1 MAFFLKLLGYG
12 REKKHLVESQWLRC
26 DIDPEQNWEILS
38 ELGDGAF
45 GKVYKAYD
53 KERQKLAAVKVLEI
67 PSEDALED
75 HVAEINILGQ
85 CQHPNILKL
94 LEAAYWGHQLWIV
107 VEFCAGGA
115 LDGAMME
122 LGHGLAECQIRVVC
136 LQTLLGLQYLHLH
149 KIIHRDLKAGNIL
162 LTQHGDIRLA
172 DFGVSAVNSQTL
184 QRRSSFIGTPY
195 WMAPEVVM
203 CETCKDAPYDYK
215 ADVWSLGITLIELAE
230 TQPPNH
236 ELNPTRVLLKIL
248 KAKPP
253 SLKYCHLWS
262 ADFNHFLDK
271 CLHRNPQE
279 RLSST
284 ELLEHPFVP
293 KSSDNT
299 PLRELVAEVLAEIT
313 EEEDNESLRD
323 CVSTNNFPINGHSQE
338 VHIIDAQAPGGKS
351 SIRTEDTDAEH
362 SLQTPSHGGP
372 MEKIRQKTPLKVQ
385 KGESFLKQMQRRSAP
400 SFSEEA
406 RASVKWMVDGKN
418 HKNKGREWAKTQD
431 KPLQDIAVNPPNH
444 GLTVNLPSGP
454 EVVMVDSTE
463 VIEDSE
469 RKDLDVGMSTSCVSS
484 EDYKEQVDKCLHHT
498 QLPPKEN
505 ASVNLSPASNTASQ
519 ALDLFS
525 PLTPIRQ
532 HSRWRSSESLSI
544 GTRTLTRTWTVP
556 YTRRQHYTGTWGKF
570 KAELTHGQEETKTE
584 SAETTF
590 LSSID
595 YKQSERL
602 TNLEAGFADDKANEV
617 GDGRIHDTVP
627 KEPYSD
633 HRNDGTQTKCPRS
646 AFHNDTNSVIREHG
660 HSFSNEKRASV
671 RWVTEKVGSEV
682 NMKTRQEKPELSEL
696 LTSSGPA
703 PGETTEFSQQEVVS
717 ASGKGNKHS
726 NVVRQTT
733 NEGKYICV
741 ETPKKNVTSQ
751 AGITDNCTTVG
762 ITDVYTCGRRDREVF
777 RANPPVHHSQTRRG
791 SVSLPYSSRRLLR
804 RWTMPFSGTER
815 SMAPPFNSTEIETKY
830 RKKENNGLG
839 ITSLVTKLDRSDESM
854 GCAGE
859 KGVRTGESN
868 GEKDIIQG
876 CNDVIG
882 AQKRLN
888 FARCSWTVHP
898 TERNGRAI
906 LQKNYGQDER
916 RETEDMDTNPEH
928 SEEREDAHSD
938 LNDSASEDTRKT
950 IRITRRFVVD
960 GKEVK
965 VSSCKRKTDEST
977 TDMTERTVRRQEL
990 QQLRLLQ
997 KEEMKA
1003 QSQLEQRMQREREIM
1018 FRHIE
1023 QEIIGKKQYY
1033 EREIEALERQ
1043 IEQAR
1048 ARREQEHTNRLRQ
1061 DALRLKAQHQK
1072 ERNKKKAEL
1081 KDKWQEEKFLVK
1093 QQQEL
1098 NSALQKL
1105 VNEHKKKVISIERE
1119 NLCKIHS
1126 LKRARESVILR
1137 LEERHLQEKYQL
1149 FRHQLI
1155 EQHSLQK
1162 HQLRKRHEKEME
1174 RLKHYQGILL
1184 EELKSQQLQE
1194 RVRSQKAQRGEARKR
1209 QAMFK
1214 ERLKSQGL
1222 SPSEQKERSKQ
1233 FLQQEIISQKE
1244 QTQKM
1249 QQKQEQELQ
1258 KFKEHLEETCR
1269 ELVQIQEEKMRILQE
1284 QETKKLQRLDAE
1296 HSMESEQWRERLRLS
1311 KENLDTEFAFRQ
1323 QQISEPGKQPYK
1335 ESDRR
1340 TSWLFLP
1347 DSQR

>member
-12 REKKHLVESQWLRC
+12 KEKKHLVESQWLRR
-26 DIDPEQNWEILS
+26 DISPEENWEILT
-38 ELGDGAF
+38 ELGNGAF

-94 LEAAYWGHQLWIV
+94 LEAAYWGRQLWIV

-115 LDGAMME
+115 LDGVMME
-122 LGHGLAECQIRVVC
+122 LGHCLAERQIRVVC
-136 LQTLLGLQYLHLH
+136 FQTLLGLQYLHFH

-248 KAKPP
+248 KTQPP
-253 SLKYCHLWS
+253 KLKYRQLWS
-262 ADFNHFLDK
+262 PDFNHFLEK

-279 RLSST
+279 RLSSN
-284 ELLEHPFVP
+284 ELLEHPFVS
-293 KSSDNT
+293 KVNDNT

-313 EEEDNESLRD
+313 EEEDDESMKECDSVNDLPF
-323 CVSTNNFPINGHSQE
+323 TGHSQE
-338 VHIIDAQAPGGKS
+338 VSVLNTQSPGDKS
-351 SIRTEDTDAEH
+351 SIRIADKCAGDCQPTSSQGIPIENID
-362 SLQTPSHGGP
+362 QKPS
-372 MEKIRQKTPLKVQ
+372 QKVQ
-385 KGESFLKQMQRRSAP
+385 KRTSFLKQMRRRSAP
-400 SFSEEA
+400 SFPEEA
-406 RASVKWMVDGKN
+406 RASVKWKVDSK
-418 HKNKGREWAKTQD
+418 HHETKEREHAKKKKD
-431 KPLQDIAVNPPNH
+431 KPPQDIAVSPTNSD
-444 GLTVNLPSGP
+444 LTVSQTVGIKVNNI
-454 EVVMVDSTE
+454 EVTE
-463 VIEDSE
+463 ESNK
-469 RKDLDVGMSTSCVSS
+469 KDLEIGVIMSRVPC
-484 EDYKEQVDKCLHHT
+484 EDYKEKADNCL
-498 QLPPKEN
+498 
-505 ASVNLSPASNTASQ
+505 
-519 ALDLFS
+519 
-525 PLTPIRQ
+525 PLNQISLKKNVCDIIMSLEHPHVPSTT
-532 HSRWRSSESLSI
+532 SESKWRSSDNLYI
-544 GTRTLTRTWTVP
+544 APRTLSRTWTLP
-556 YTRRQHYTGTWGKF
+556 CTRKRSYTGVWRKF
-570 KAELTHGQEETKTE
+570 KVELTNGQEQTTRELDK
-584 SAETTF
+584 TTF
-590 LSSID
+590 LLSKND
-595 YKQSERL
+595 KQLSRV
-602 TNLEAGFADDKANEV
+602 TNVEAGFVDDKGIGSE
-617 GDGRIHDTVP
+617 DGNTQDTVS
-627 KEPYSD
+627 KGIISD
-633 HRNDGTQTKCPRS
+633 HRNDGSQTTFRCLQSK
-646 AFHNDTNSVIREHG
+646 FTNEHTSVIQKHSR
-660 HSFSNEKRASV
+660 SFSKDKRASV
-671 RWVTEKVGSEV
+671 KWVTVKEQVGSGD
-682 NMKTRQEKPELSEL
+682 NMITRQEEAALSGL
-696 LTSSGPA
+696 LPCSTPSSE
-703 PGETTEFSQQEVVS
+703 ETTEFGKQEVVN
-717 ASGKGNKHS
+717 ASDKENGS
-726 NVVRQTT
+726 VVRQ
-733 NEGKYICV
+733 
-741 ETPKKNVTSQ
+741 PHVTSSTERTTDDRRDIHVQ
-751 AGITDNCTTVG
+751 LSKESVTNQTGIIDDRT
-762 ITDVYTCGRRDREVF
+762 YTCGQRDGKLF
-777 RANPPVHHSQTRRG
+777 RSTSPVQLRQIRRG
-791 SVSLPYSSRRLLR
+791 SASVLYSSRKLLR
-804 RWTMPFSGTER
+804 RWTVPFSGIER
-815 SMAPPFNSTEIETKY
+815 NMAAQVNSTDIETEY
-830 RKKENNGLG
+830 RKRENILSG
-839 ITSLVTKLDRSDESM
+839 IRTCLATKDEGQRLRSDESL
-854 GCAGE
+854 GYADE
-859 KGVRTGESN
+859 KGTGETN
-868 GEKDIIQG
+868 GVMDSIK
-876 CNDVIG
+876 G
-882 AQKRLN
+882 AKKKLT
-888 FARCSWTVHP
+888 FARCSWTVNP
-898 TERNGRAI
+898 TELNGRAI
-906 LQKNYGQDER
+906 IQKKDGQDKIG
-916 RETEDMDTNPEH
+916 ETEDMDSNPEH
-928 SEEREDAHSD
+928 TEEW
-938 LNDSASEDTRKT
+938 EDTYSDQKDPQRT

-965 VSSCKRKTDEST
+965 VSSCKRKDDPRA
-977 TDMTERTVRRQEL
+977 TDMKERTVRRQEL

-1003 QSQLEQRMQREREIM
+1003 QSQLEQRMQKEREIM

-1043 IEQAR
+1043 MEQAR

-1072 ERNKKKAEL
+1072 ERKKTEL

-1098 NSALQKL
+1098 NSALQKV

-1184 EELKSQQLQE
+1184 DELKSQQMQE

-1222 SPSEQKERSKQ
+1222 SASEQKERSKQ

-1244 QTQKM
+1244 ETQKM

-1258 KFKEHLEETCR
+1258 KFKEHLEETCKD
-1269 ELVQIQEEKMRILQE
+1269 LVQIQEEKLRTLQE
-1284 QETKKLQRLDAE
+1284 QESKKLQRLDAE

-1323 QQISEPGKQPYK
+1323 QQISETGKQPYK
-1335 ESDRR
+1335 DSDRR
-1340 TSWLFLP
+1340 TSWFFP
-1347 DSQR
+1347 S